1 MSWLEKILAIPAVVI
16 IYLFLI
22 DAVSSNNFFPS
33 SAGEASDM
41 GNALQIGIGQSVGV
55 SVTREYFGGL
65 LRLPIYSG
73 AIGDIGIYH
82 NLFFNYFIYIFAAAM
97 IFWALRENFKINI
110 FSFLRKKSKAA
121 KNKAY
126 KLANVKRNRRQ

>member
-1 MSWLEKILAIPAVVI
+1 MRWLEKILAIPAVVI

-55 SVTREYFGGL
+55 SVMRPYFGGAL
-65 LRLPIYSG
+65 MLPIYSG
-73 AIGDIGIYH
+73 AIGDIGFYH
-82 NLFFNYFIYIFAAAM
+82 NIFFNYFIYIFAAAM
-97 IFWALRENFKINI
+97 ILWAVQEKFNINI
-110 FSFLRKKSKAA
+110 FSFMGKKS

-126 KLANVKRNRRQ
+126 KLANAKRKLRRR